1 MCACACVVIQ
11 YSLIGLASSSSVLH
25 NSALFVCADAL
36 ITKTATVSHY
46 FITADQPDVFTV
58 DEAVD
63 KMGFGLFQI
72 LLCMFAGSIWVRTC
86 D

>member
-1 MCACACVVIQ
+1 MCAA
-11 YSLIGLASSSSVLH
+11 
-25 NSALFVCADAL
+25 AL
-36 ITKTATVSHY
+36 TTTVSHY
-46 FITADQPDVFTV
+46 FITADLPDVFTV
-58 DEAVD
+58 DDAVD